1 MFVYALACLSLVAI
15 GYILGANELLS
26 GFTASLLPSIVTGV
40 ISSVIVSLFFIYK
53 EERNKAKIAAPKL
66 NRLLTVF
73 RIYYTEYML
82 TPHIKPDIVG
92 FKGYCED
99 AFEYLPN
106 KNDISFRQLYE
117 RSRYTSLHHIL
128 SFGSKH
134 EQVGCLSGLEEHP
147 HLDTFLYI
155 TNVKI
160 KELIIELEKYAHCL
174 DKDVL
179 AILFDLQNS
188 LYISLYESY
197 STPSSGTWNQM
208 LELYKDID
216 TYGEGAIL
224 DSKVIVNVKY
234 SPNKIRADIF
244 HHIDDSFAYYFDKM
258 SLLQLVYDKKYK
270 EYC

>member
-1 MFVYALACLSLVAI
+1 MFVYALTCLSLVAI
-15 GYILGANELLS
+15 GYIFGANELLAS
-26 GFTASLLPSIVTGV
+26 FTASWLPSIVTGV

-66 NRLLTVF
+66 NRLLIVF
-73 RIYYTEYML
+73 RTYYTAYML

-99 AFEYLPN
+99 AFEYPPN
-106 KNDISFRQLYE
+106 KNDISFRQIFE
-117 RSRYTSLHHIL
+117 RSRYTSLYHIL
-128 SFGSKH
+128 SFDSKH

-174 DKDVL
+174 DEDVL

-188 LYISLYESY
+188 QYISLYESY
-197 STPSSGTWNQM
+197 STSSNGTWNQM
-208 LELYKDID
+208 LELYEEID

-224 DSKVIVNVKY
+224 DSKYIANLKY
-234 SPNKIRADIF
+234 SPAKIRSDIF
-244 HHIDDSFAYYFDKM
+244 QGIDVSFEYYFNKM
-258 SLLQLVYDKKYK
+258 SLLQLAYDKKYK